1 MSQQGVTLSSTLDVA
16 GAEIVEQLGLA
27 RGIAVRSFN
36 IFQFFV
42 LMPRIIFGGRIGALR
57 RLSDKARQE
66 ALDELIQQAS
76 EMGADAVVGVRFD
89 SSPLGAGMTEVLVY
103 GTAVRLRR

>member
-1 MSQQGVTLSSTLDVA
+1 MIVSTTPDVA
-16 GAEIVEQLGLA
+16 GAEVVEYVGLA

-36 IFQFFV
+36 FLQFFI
-42 LMPRIIFGGRIGALR
+42 LLPRLIFGGRIGTLR

-66 ALDELIQQAS
+66 ALEEMIEQARA
-76 EMGADAVVGVRFD
+76 MGADAVVGVRFD

-103 GTAVRLRR
+103 GTAVRLRN